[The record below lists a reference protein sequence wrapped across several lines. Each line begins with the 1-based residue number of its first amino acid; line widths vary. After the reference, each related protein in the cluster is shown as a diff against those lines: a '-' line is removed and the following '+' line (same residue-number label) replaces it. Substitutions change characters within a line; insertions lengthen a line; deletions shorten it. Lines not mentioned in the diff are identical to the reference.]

1 MSLQSSWSGKIKLL
15 KLEHRSRTCSH
26 LESVWGSPASTW
38 KTRMLIELSLLKKK
52 KYGSKPIISPAYIY
66 FLLLENSASKSTNR
80 LRLASLALLRMS
92 RKKIDESRYVA
103 FIEARLLFEGK
114 AWRTILMLGYFIK
127 LKLKWFF
134 SLVVHVSVSSLV
146 FLKFAYK
153 L

>member
-1 MSLQSSWSGKIKLL
+1 MFTFRISMGFSGLNL
-15 KLEHRSRTCSH
+15 KNSNADRT
-26 LESVWGSPASTW
+26 
-38 KTRMLIELSLLKKK
+38 LIVKK

-114 AWRTILMLGYFIK
+114 A
-127 LKLKWFF
+127 
-134 SLVVHVSVSSLV
+134 
-146 FLKFAYK
+146 
-153 L
+153 

>member
-1 MSLQSSWSGKIKLL
+1 MFTFRISMGFSGLNL
-15 KLEHRSRTCSH
+15 KNSNADRT
-26 LESVWGSPASTW
+26 
-38 KTRMLIELSLLKKK
+38 LIVKKK

-114 AWRTILMLGYFIK
+114 A
-127 LKLKWFF
+127 
-134 SLVVHVSVSSLV
+134 
-146 FLKFAYK
+146 
-153 L
+153 

>member
-1 MSLQSSWSGKIKLL
+1 MFTFRISMGFSGLNL
-15 KLEHRSRTCSH
+15 KNSNADRT
-26 LESVWGSPASTW
+26 
-38 KTRMLIELSLLKKK
+38 LIVKKKK

-114 AWRTILMLGYFIK
+114 A
-127 LKLKWFF
+127 
-134 SLVVHVSVSSLV
+134 
-146 FLKFAYK
+146 
-153 L
+153 

>member
-1 MSLQSSWSGKIKLL
+1 MSPQSSWSGKIKQL
-15 KLEHRSRTCSH
+15 KLEHRSRTCSQ
-26 LESVWGSPASTW
+26 LESVWGSPTSTW
-38 KTRMLIELSLLKKK
+38 KTRMQIELSLLKKN
-52 KYGSKPIISPAYIY
+52 YRSKPIISPAYIY